1 MELDKND
8 TFELGDVN
16 DACERLQAAALVQLA
31 DSRSG
36 VQSKSGK
43 SRRITLQV
51 RPHPCWPAH
60 YYLFACLPVHP
71 LLLAVVCRQVPTQP
85 AAAKVYVP
93 KVELNAPCPLA
104 SPPFPPFLP
113 EPRCRRR

>member
-31 DSRSG
+31 DSRNG

-43 SRRITLQV
+43 SRRITLQA
-51 RPHPCWPAH
+51 RLHPCWPAH
-60 YYLFACLPVHP
+60 YCLCACLPVHP
-71 LLLAVVCRQVPTQP
+71 LLLAVIFRHFRTRP
-85 AAAKVYVP
+85 AAKVYVP
-93 KVELNAPCPLA
+93 KVENNAPCPLA
-104 SPPFPPFLP
+104 SPAFPPFLP
-113 EPRCRRR
+113 EPRCRRRS